1 MPPLHNALESCRRA
15 ATGAAMGLAL
25 LAATDAALA
34 SAQRTFVASAGNDA
48 NPCSIVAPCHSF
60 AAALAQTN
68 TGGEIVALD
77 SAGYAPVDIFGSVS
91 IIAPAGVY
99 AGIHGV
105 LGMGYPHRWIKPPG
119 PVARS
124 YDQCAGWNR
133 RRLCPGSASD
143 IRLEGV
149 TISGFSDAEI
159 SMNPGARQR
168 LGHTVQWGRC
178 RGGHR

>member
-68 TGGEIVALD
+68 SGGEIVALD

-99 AGIHGV
+99 AGITAFSGWAIRIGGSNLRVLLRGLTINALGGTDGV
-105 LGMGYPHRWIKPPG
+105 F
-119 PVARS
+119 VQAAR
-124 YDQCAGWNR
+124 
-133 RRLCPGSASD
+133 PTSASRASRSAD
-143 IRLEGV
+143 FRMPR
-149 TISGFSDAEI
+149 SA
-159 SMNPGARQR
+159 
-168 LGHTVQWGRC
+168 
-178 RGGHR
+178 